1 MMKAVSKILR
11 AIVVILAVIVL
22 VPFCLTLVTMLLE
35 GHDGAVYLFEL
46 ALALIIAWYANVIVH
61 EGGHLVFGLLCGYR
75 FCSFRVGS
83 LMMIRQQGR
92 MNLRSY
98 KLAGTGGQCLMVPP
112 ERESTKAEI
121 ILYNLGGV
129 IFNLVFAAMCFGL
142 KKALPDVFLLSE
154 LLDISAFLSVINM
167 AINGI
172 PLNAGGIANDGMN
185 AIQLSKD
192 PEAMSSFRKA
202 LLINA
207 AQTEGAKTSEM
218 PDEWFTLPEGADMQN
233 PHNVAIAVFA
243 AGRLFDGGDISEVEK
258 ATEALLNSNYNII
271 GLYRNLLT
279 IDLVYCRLVNGSGEV
294 KKYLT
299 PAMRKFMQTM
309 KSYPSVIRTEYA
321 VALLLDR
328 DEKKASRIISDF
340 EKSAHKFPY
349 NQEIDVERALMSK
362 IAEKFKNNI

>member
-1 MMKAVSKILR
+1 M
-11 AIVVILAVIVL
+11 
-22 VPFCLTLVTMLLE
+22 PLL
-35 GHDGAVYLFEL
+35 EL
-46 ALALIIAWYANVIVH
+46 ALAVLIAWYANVIVH

-83 LMMIRQQGR
+83 LMVIRQRGR

-112 ERESTKAEI
+112 ERESTQGEI

-129 IFNLVFAAMCFGL
+129 IFNLIFAVVCFGL
-142 KKALPDVFLLSE
+142 AKALPDVFVLSMA
-154 LLDISAFLSVINM
+154 LDLSAILSLINM
-167 AINGI
+167 ALNGI

-185 AIQLSKD
+185 AIHLSKN

-218 PDEWFTLPEGADMQN
+218 PDEWFTLPDGADMQN
-233 PHNVAIAVFA
+233 THNVAIAVFA
-243 AGRLFDGGDISEVEK
+243 AGRLFDGGDIVAVEQ
-258 ATEALLNSNYNII
+258 ATERLLNSSYNLI

-279 IDLVYCRLVNGSGEV
+279 LDLVYCRLVNGSGDV

-299 PAMRKFMQTM
+299 PAMRKFM
-309 KSYPSVIRTEYA
+309 KSMRSFPSIIRTEYA
-321 VALLLDR
+321 VSLLLDR
-328 DEKKASRIISDF
+328 DEKQASRILSDF
-340 EKSAHKFPY
+340 EKCAARFPY
-349 NQEIDVERALMSK
+349 SQEIDVERALMSK
-362 IAEKFKNNI
+362 VMEKFENNT